1 MARIFFALNGK
12 KINSLEELREN
23 FNAKQMLAHYK
34 STHLH
39 KWLEDQGFS
48 DELENLNSFDAEMD
62 DDTLLSMLMALF
74 ELSDEQIAKVEAQM
88 PKPDPVKEETPA
100 AAPEPVALPSPAPAV
115 VSTGTASSDM
125 PEVEWK
131 KCVLPRKTVDGMITA
146 ATEASFELKCQ
157 EESPEDMISP
167 EWLTI
172 KQMFFRNGNFYALAA
187 TGAPGEMQLTKA
199 LKLKY
204 QEKVLLKSSDGIDWQ
219 VIPFIKLSTAFA
231 DAKSGS
237 GSVQEFFGLD
247 DYRLIHDL
255 GELSPAANVG
265 RALGA
270 MTAFSMFGATGN
282 FKSAAGILE
291 EGIRHVDE
299 YMEYSGAEGWSKF
312 QITDEPKQ
320 FLFQDTAFVKT
331 FNGNFR
337 SHEGGDWEKISLDY
351 MSQILKAGSCYFSM
365 VDGTKKDWLYYSRD
379 GLKWE
384 KYKETKHVKRGVSGN
399 YTILMYNPGTWEYLL
414 GTIR

>member
-39 KWLEDQGFS
+39 KWLEAQGLS
-48 DELENLNSFDAEMD
+48 DELENLNSFDSEMD

-88 PKPDPVKEETPA
+88 PKPEPAKEEMPA
-100 AAPEPVALPSPAPAV
+100 APPEPVAPPSPAPAV

-146 ATEASFELKCQ
+146 ATEATFELECQ
-157 EESPEDMISP
+157 EESLEDMISP

-172 KQMFFRNGNFYALAA
+172 KQMFFRNGSFYALAA
-187 TGAPGEMQLTKA
+187 TGAPGEMVLTEKY
-199 LKLKY
+199 KLKY
-204 QEKVLLKSSDGIDWQ
+204 QEKVLLKSGDGIEWK
-219 VIPFIKLSTAFA
+219 VIPFIKLSTALV
-231 DAKSGS
+231 DAKSS
-237 GSVQEFFGLD
+237 TGSVQELFGAD
-247 DYRLIHDL
+247 DYLLIRQL
-255 GELSPAANVG
+255 GELNRASGVG
-265 RALGA
+265 RKIGA
-270 MTAFSMFGATGN
+270 MTAFSMLTATGN
-282 FKSAAGILE
+282 FGSSASILE
-291 EGIRHVDE
+291 EEFRNVDE

-320 FLFQDTAFVKT
+320 FLFQDTAFIKT

-351 MSQILKAGSCYFSM
+351 MSQILKAGSCYFAM

-384 KYKETKHVKRGVSGN
+384 KYKETKYAKRGVSGN
-399 YTILMYNPGTWEYLL
+399 YTILLYTPGTWEYLL